1 MDISV
6 TVTSEQKTILEEAG
20 FDSKE
25 DIQSELKNI
34 EALLSSAKGFRKK
47 QLQETVALL
56 QEFLVRYEKVS
67 NRKYK

>member
-20 FDSKE
+20 FDSQE